1 MRIDAVEIDDHILEK
16 IESKHGVPFREVE
29 EACYSGEKHVRR
41 SRDGL
46 YKVFSRTAAG
56 RYLLVVLADIGGGVW
71 RVATARAMT
80 EQERRL
86 YQRERGV

>member
-1 MRIDAVEIDDHILEK
+1 MVSPSAKLR
-16 IESKHGVPFREVE
+16 

-56 RYLLVVLADIGGGVW
+56 RSLLVVLADIGGGVW